1 MLGKLLCKWW
11 SLQKKIKK
19 GKERERRWGTLC
31 NCMGVNAK
39 HKPMKTRHPN
49 VGSVES
55 DIDGSDAEMI
65 SQSNWSY
72 SENHRKSQAAM
83 PNAKFVLCI
92 SPSLRFYSSQP
103 LSLALSFTLS
113 HSLAR
118 SLYRLLSL
126 ARSLT
131 TQIVENNLC
140 DWLKTLWMGRNQNN
154 NLHQQ

>member
-1 MLGKLLCKWW
+1 MVVAKEN
-11 SLQKKIKK
+11 KKRKR
-19 GKERERRWGTLC
+19 ERERRWGTLC

-72 SENHRKSQAAM
+72 SENHRNSPKITGS
-83 PNAKFVLCI
+83 NAECKVCAVYLPFSPFLFLSTLI
-92 SPSLRFYSSQP
+92 SRSIFHS
-103 LSLALSFTLS
+103 LS